1 MNILLV
7 DDNIYTIRALK
18 SGIDYNALG
27 ITGVYTARNMACAV
41 EWLGKEE
48 IPLVLTD
55 IEMPNGTG
63 LQLLEWINEHRP
75 GIVTLFVPVTR
86 ILIMQ
91 RRQWSFTALT
101 II

>member
-41 EWLGKEE
+41 DGYRDAERY
-48 IPLVLTD
+48 
-55 IEMPNGTG
+55 
-63 LQLLEWINEHRP
+63 RP
-75 GIVTLFVPVTR
+75 AAAG
-86 ILIMQ
+86 MDQ
-91 RRQWSFTALT
+91 
-101 II
+101 